1 MLIPVLIISSLV
13 HVYSVGYMSNDPQGN
28 LTGQGDSG
36 DELSN
41 SGEQLKL
48 KVPSCNPSTR
58 NQRFGRG
65 SLRRG
70 WKTISGWSNYSGKV
84 TNLKICENKMGDRG
98 SKSTMLN
105 NIVVKEQRV
114 SGSLSVKSNLIDLRC
129 TLKGFERNLNII
141 NFNRQMCW
149 SSCVNIPSLSSLYE
163 VTYPNEA
170 FL

>member
-1 MLIPVLIISSLV
+1 MPIPVLIISSLV

-70 WKTISGWSNYSGKV
+70 
-84 TNLKICENKMGDRG
+84 
-98 SKSTMLN
+98 
-105 NIVVKEQRV
+105 
-114 SGSLSVKSNLIDLRC
+114 
-129 TLKGFERNLNII
+129 
-141 NFNRQMCW
+141 
-149 SSCVNIPSLSSLYE
+149 
-163 VTYPNEA
+163 
-170 FL
+170 